1 MSTPVDATGV
11 SPTSPTDR
19 GFFGHPRGLSTLF
32 FTEMWERFSYYGMR
46 AILTLYMTKALAEG
60 GLGFDEKYAA
70 LIYATYVSSV
80 WYLPLIGGWLADRVF
95 GARRA
100 VLIGG
105 IIIACG
111 HYSMAVNTHLNFY
124 AGLILIATGTGLLKP
139 NISAMV
145 GQLYPEKD
153 QRRDA
158 GFSIFYM
165 GINLGAF
172 LSPIIVGFLAQ
183 HPWFRH
189 FISSMGFDPNS
200 AWHWGFGA
208 AGVGMTLGLIQYL
221 LPFTVKMNP
230 KAFRIAVGGLFGFL
244 IGELAGLLIRLIW
257 PLPALAFALLGLVIG
272 VILGIWINSLKKKSD
287 DSSGYPKGKLFWL
300 IHGHPL
306 NEVGK
311 PPQPESERESEN
323 AGSARGSFDGV
334 ILGLAVLGGLIGA
347 ALGFYFGD
355 AGFVSALFPTVVGF
369 FAGYLVGTTR
379 LLSGDELKRVLVIFI
394 LFIFSIMF
402 WMTYE
407 QAGSSLTLF
416 ADRMTKTTIFGWQYP
431 SSWFQSVPAIFV
443 IIFAP
448 MFAALWQKMG
458 DRQPSS
464 PGKFIYGLFFA
475 GMAFVIVTI
484 ASMMGA
490 NGRVSPW
497 WLVVVYLI
505 QTFGELCLSPV
516 GLSTVTKLSPA
527 RMVGLMMGVWF
538 LSISIGS
545 YIAGLTTRLFE
556 GNDNAVLTR
565 GFAIFAGITLAAALV
580 LAVLTPFI
588 KKLIPREAI

>member
-1 MSTPVDATGV
+1 MSTPLDGTGAMPD
-11 SPTSPTDR
+11 SALDR

-80 WYLPLIGGWLADRVF
+80 WYLPLPGGWLADHVF

-100 VLIGG
+100 VLIGA

-111 HYSMAVNTHLNFY
+111 HYSMAINTHLNFY
-124 AGLILIATGTGLLKP
+124 AGLILIALGTGLLKP

-145 GQLYPEKD
+145 GQLYPERD

-172 LSPIIVGFLAQ
+172 MSPIVVGFLAQ
-183 HPWFRH
+183 SQTFRD
-189 FISSMGFDPNS
+189 FITAKGFDPNS
-200 AWHWGFGA
+200 VWHWGFGA
-208 AGVGMTLGLIQYL
+208 AGVGMTIGIVQYL
-221 LPFTVKMNP
+221 LPFTLKMNR
-230 KAFRIAVGGLFGFL
+230 KVFATFIGAIVGFL
-244 IGELAGLLIRLIW
+244 IFYVISLWFR
-257 PLPALAFALLGLVIG
+257 PLPSTLIGFIGLAIGVVIGFWVDSRMKPSADAAEHRGKLFWLVKGHPLSDVGKTARPQEPIPDISAVKTDSSFDFITLGLAIVGCAIG
-272 VILGIWINSLKKKSD
+272 VILGL
-287 DSSGYPKGKLFWL
+287 
-300 IHGHPL
+300 
-306 NEVGK
+306 
-311 PPQPESERESEN
+311 
-323 AGSARGSFDGV
+323 
-334 ILGLAVLGGLIGA
+334 
-347 ALGFYFGD
+347 YFGD
-355 AGFVSALFPTVVGF
+355 AGIISALFPGVVGF
-369 FAGYLVGTTR
+369 FAGYLFGIVR
-379 LLSGDELKRVLVIFI
+379 LLRGNELTQVLAIFI
-394 LFIFSIMF
+394 LFVFSILF

-416 ADRMTKTTIFGWQYP
+416 ADRMTRTTVFGWQYP

-448 MFAALWQKMG
+448 MFAGLWQKLG
-458 DRQPSS
+458 SRQPSS

-475 GMAFVIVTI
+475 GIAFVVVTI
-484 ASMMGA
+484 ASMFGGG
-490 NGRVSPW
+490 GRVSPW
-497 WLVVVYLI
+497 WLVLVYLL

-527 RMVGLMMGVWF
+527 RMVGLMLGVWF

-556 GNDNAVLTR
+556 GNDAAVLTK
-565 GFAIFAGITLAAALV
+565 GFGIFAAITLAGAV
-580 LAVLTPFI
+580 ILAILTPFI
-588 KKLIPREAI
+588 KRLIPRENF

>member
-1 MSTPVDATGV
+1 MSTPLDGSGAMPDAAL
-11 SPTSPTDR
+11 DR

-80 WYLPLIGGWLADRVF
+80 WYLPLIGGWMADRIF

-111 HYSMAVNTHLNFY
+111 HYSMAINTHFNFY
-124 AGLILIATGTGLLKP
+124 AGLVLIACGTGLLKP

-153 QRRDA
+153 QRRDS

-172 LSPIIVGFLAQ
+172 LSPIVVGFLAQ
-183 HPWFRH
+183 APAFRN
-189 FISSMGFDPNS
+189 FVASMGFDPNS
-200 AWHWGFGA
+200 VWHWGFGA
-208 AGVGMTLGLIQYL
+208 AGVGMTLGLIQYVFGSGRL
-221 LPFTVKMNP
+221 SE
-230 KAFRIAVGGLFGFL
+230 VGRKPVPTIEADTQSNSQGFDFVTL
-244 IGELAGLLIRLIW
+244 
-257 PLPALAFALLGLVIG
+257 ALAIVGCGIGIFLG
-272 VILGIWINSLKKKSD
+272 
-287 DSSGYPKGKLFWL
+287 Y
-300 IHGHPL
+300 
-306 NEVGK
+306 
-311 PPQPESERESEN
+311 
-323 AGSARGSFDGV
+323 
-334 ILGLAVLGGLIGA
+334 
-347 ALGFYFGD
+347 YFGD
-355 AGFVSALFPTVVGF
+355 AGFVSALFPAVVGF
-369 FAGYLVGTTR
+369 FAGYLIGTTR
-379 LLSGDELKRVLVIFI
+379 LLNGDELKRVLVIFI
-394 LFIFSIMF
+394 LFIFSILF

-416 ADRMTKTTIFGWQYP
+416 ADRLTRTTVFGWEYP
-431 SSWFQSVPAIFV
+431 SSWFQSVPAVFV

-448 MFAALWQKMG
+448 VFAGLWQRMG
-458 DRQPSS
+458 NRQPSS

-475 GMAFVIVTI
+475 GIAFVVVTI
-484 ASMMGA
+484 ASMLGGG
-490 NGRVSPW
+490 GRVSPL
-497 WLVVVYLI
+497 WLVLVYLL

-527 RMVGLMMGVWF
+527 RMVGLMLGVWF

-556 GNDNAVLTR
+556 GNDSAVLTK
-565 GFAIFAGITLAAALV
+565 GFGIFAAITLAGAV
-580 LAVLTPFI
+580 ILAILTPFI
-588 KKLIPREAI
+588 KRLIPRETY